1 MDELIRLVTEKAN
14 IDEAQAKKAV
24 ETVIGYLK
32 ERLPGGL
39 GDQLDGVLE
48 GDALADIADIAGK
61 LGKLF
66 DKN

>member
-48 GDALADIADIAGK
+48 GDALADIAGK

>member
-1 MDELIRLVTEKAN
+1 MIRPVTEKAN

-39 GDQLDGVLE
+39 GDQLG
-48 GDALADIADIAGK
+48 GDALADIAGK

-66 DKN
+66 DKD